1 MKNRYGHRCFLAR
14 QAAKRL
20 AVLFGLLPLMIS
32 LAGCTKTLTVRVAGV
47 GSGGVS
53 SVPAGISCG
62 AGGAAC
68 TTTTKQGTSLTLNA
82 TASAGSVFAGWSG
95 ACSGSNPSCS
105 VTLNNDATAF
115 AYFRTTQVSTGAYHS
130 CGLKL
135 DGTVKCWG
143 RNNEGQLGRGTTQN
157 AGNDFPQTVTNLTNV
172 VQVAAGGY
180 HTCVLLV
187 GGRCSAGEAIL
198 RDRRGT
204 HPEPTRSA
212 HPAPFERLPRYLAS
226 RSPREAVTPAN

>member
-1 MKNRYGHRCFLAR
+1 M
-14 QAAKRL
+14 
-20 AVLFGLLPLMIS
+20 LFGSQSCKETGSSVRTSTPDDI
-32 LAGCTKTLTVRVAGV
+32 AGWLHQDSDAK
-47 GSGGVS
+47 SGGSREWPCFECASRNLLRRGRCGLYHHDEARHFLDVECYGERRLGVCGLVRRLQREQS
-53 SVPAGISCG
+53 VLVGYAQLMMQRLSPTSVPPRCRRVPITIADSSWT
-62 AGGAAC
+62 AP
-68 TTTTKQGTSLTLNA
+68 SNA
-82 TASAGSVFAGWSG
+82 
-95 ACSGSNPSCS
+95 
-105 VTLNNDATAF
+105 
-115 AYFRTTQVSTGAYHS
+115 
-130 CGLKL
+130 
-135 DGTVKCWG
+135 WG

-226 RSPREAVTPAN
+226 RSPREAITPAN